1 MKKCVATV
9 EIPLDEEEEE
19 EISKSKC
26 FVISSEPILIC

>member
-9 EIPLDEEEEE
+9 EIPLDEEEE

>member
-9 EIPLDEEEEE
+9 EIPFDEEEE

-26 FVISSEPILIC
+26 FIISSEPILIC